1 MLVTK
6 KEKKKRTGTTD
17 KVQRDAHMQA
27 ATELTWQGWQRL
39 FMNVILT
46 RLSIR
51 LQTQRGTNKC

>member
-27 ATELTWQGWQRL
+27 ATELTW
-39 FMNVILT
+39 
-46 RLSIR
+46 
-51 LQTQRGTNKC
+51 